1 MRPSLL
7 RSVSVIMPPS
17 LCTKSTRTSCNINAP
32 VHFVVRSNK
41 RQTQQR
47 QQGLLGQEGLQLLQ
61 GLLVEMEWLQGEM
74 EQEGQQG
81 QQGQEGLQ
89 WLKGEVEAVLLQLQQ
104 LQHLPQQ
111 LLHPPLQQTP
121 GN

>member
-1 MRPSLL
+1 
-7 RSVSVIMPPS
+7 
-17 LCTKSTRTSCNINAP
+17 
-32 VHFVVRSNK
+32 
-41 RQTQQR
+41 
-47 QQGLLGQEGLQLLQ
+47 
-61 GLLVEMEWLQGEM
+61 MEWLQGEM
-74 EQEGQQG
+74 EREG